1 MKYLVKLFVVT
12 FFIISCTNLH
22 AEEKITYIDLKYVLN
37 FSKAGK
43 GAQEYLKKTFN
54 DNQKKFMEI
63 EKKLK
68 SEEEKL
74 ISQKTSLSKEDY
86 KKKSDELRKKVNE
99 YQSDR
104 RASIDDIAKKRADA
118 KKQLIAIL
126 DPILKSYVD
135 ENGISLILDK
145 KIVIAGKT
153 NIDIT
158 SIIVE
163 KLNKKIPSLNI
174 K

>member
-12 FFIISCTNLH
+12 FLISICTNLY

-43 GAQEYLKKTFN
+43 GAQEFLKKTFN
-54 DNQKKFMEI
+54 DNQKKFMAI

-74 ISQKTSLSKEDY
+74 ISQKNSLSKEDY
-86 KKKSDELRKKVNE
+86 KKESDELRKKVNK

-104 RASIDDIAKKRADA
+104 RVSIDDIARKRAEA
-118 KKQLIAIL
+118 KKQLISVL

-153 NIDIT
+153 NLDIT
-158 SIIVE
+158 GLIVE